1 VSTERDPIGV
11 IGVGWVGLVT
21 AACFAELGHQVTARD
36 IVSEKVDALSRGETT
51 IHEPGL
57 DDLLRKNADRI
68 RFTTEM
74 STVLDAARLL
84 FVCVDT
90 PPTHSGDA
98 DLSRVRSVVGELD
111 GGGDHVLVMKSTVP
125 GGTGNTIRRELPGLA
140 YVSCPEFLKEGSA
153 ITDFLNPDRVVVG
166 ADRGDEEAGDMVAG
180 LYEPLGGELVR
191 TDVTSAE
198 MIKLASNA
206 FLATKISFINEIANV
221 CEEIGADVGE
231 VARGM
236 GLDQRIGPSFLRA
249 GIGYGGSCFPKD
261 VSALKMLAGNTGY
274 HFQLLNAVIEVNEL
288 QKRRVV
294 NKLLSHL
301 GSLAGRRIALLG
313 LAFKPD
319 TDDMREASSLV
330 LAARLQGE
338 GAEVVAYDPVASAV
352 AKDLLAGVEL
362 CGSALEA
369 LAGAEAAVLVTEWPE
384 FAELDW
390 PEGAGRMARP
400 LLIDGRNF
408 LDPDSLRAAG
418 FEYEGIGRASAAA
431 PAPSPAD

>member
-1 VSTERDPIGV
+1 MSEEREPIGV

-21 AACFAELGHQVTARD
+21 AACFADLGHRVIARD
-36 IVSEKVDALSRGETT
+36 ILREKVDSLSRGELT

-57 DDLLRKNADRI
+57 GELLARNGERLT
-68 RFTTEM
+68 FTTDMAELLG
-74 STVLDAARLL
+74 SARLL

-90 PPTHSGDA
+90 PPTRSGDA
-98 DLSRVRSVVGELD
+98 DLSRVRSVVEELRA
-111 GGGDHVLVMKSTVP
+111 GGDHVLIMKSTVP
-125 GGTGNTIRRELPGLA
+125 AGTGETIRRDLPGVA

-153 ITDFLNPDRVVVG
+153 VADFMHPDRVVIG
-166 ADRGDEEAGDMVAG
+166 ADPGDEAAGDAVAA
-180 LYEPLGGELVR
+180 LYEPLGGEIVR
-191 TDVTSAE
+191 TDVPSAE

-206 FLATKISFINEIANV
+206 FLATKISFVNEIANV
-221 CEEIGADVGE
+221 CEEVGADVGE

-294 NKLLSHL
+294 QKLLSHL
-301 GSLAGRRIALLG
+301 GSLVGRRVALLG

-338 GAEVVAYDPVASAV
+338 GAEVVAYDPVAAE
-352 AKDLLAGVEL
+352 AARDLLEGVEL
-362 CGSALEA
+362 RDSALEA
-369 LAGAEAAVLVTEWPE
+369 LDGADAAVLVTEWPE

-390 PEGAGRMARP
+390 AEAAGRMARP
-400 LLIDGRNF
+400 LLVDGRNF
-408 LDPDSLRAAG
+408 LDPQKLILAG
-418 FEYEGIGRASAAA
+418 FEYEGIGRSVAGAS
-431 PAPSPAD
+431 SPATAD